1 MSKGKN
7 MKVQKKARKAVM
19 EVGALVLLIIFGV
32 LAIAINCL
40 HREAEKTLDKLAQE
54 EVQLWLEHMAG
65 FPPEA
70 AALVTAEKEPV
81 EVEPVQS
88 TPDIW
93 TDQDID
99 DLCHLVMAE
108 AEGEPFEGKIAVVN
122 VVLNRCRNRGMT
134 IHDVIFEPNQFCT
147 GKRFKLPYTDECA
160 EAVDMVLFDGVQA
173 VPEDV
178 EYFCEES
185 ATFPALEEVCQIGRH
200 KFWKEKE
207 K

>member
-1 MSKGKN
+1 
-7 MKVQKKARKAVM
+7 MKAQKKIKAVM
-19 EVGALVLLIIFGV
+19 GVGALVLLVIFGV
-32 LAIAINCL
+32 LIIAISCL
-40 HREAEKTLDKLAQE
+40 HREAEKTLDKLGQE

-81 EVEPVQS
+81 EVEKVQA

-108 AEGEPFEGKIAVVN
+108 AEGEPFEGKVAVVN
-122 VVLNRCRNRGMT
+122 VVLNRCRNRGMS
-134 IHDVIFEPNQFCT
+134 IQEVVFEPGQFCT
-147 GKRFKLPYTDECA
+147 GSRFKRDYTSECWD
-160 EAVDMVLFDGVQA
+160 AVVTALVDGERV
-173 VPEDV
+173 VPDDV
-178 EYFCEES
+178 EYFCE
-185 ATFPALEEVCQIGRH
+185 AGIDFPYLEEVCQIGHH